1 MIDRPDAAQLLHAMA
16 DTLTRQ
22 VLPST
27 NGAARHAARVV
38 ANLCRILEREAGL
51 GSEAAESAR
60 LDLVRLLDREG
71 SLEELVTHLDV
82 SLREMNPEVD
92 PGFETRAHTVL
103 LDDVR
108 RRLAIDQ
115 PGYGE

>member
-16 DTLTRQ
+16 DTLTRH

-38 ANLCRILEREAGL
+38 ANLCRILEREASL
-51 GSEAAESAR
+51 GADAAEYAR

-71 SLEELVTHLDV
+71 SLSELVALLDE
-82 SLREMNPEVD
+82 SLRAMNTEVNGD
-92 PGFETRAHTVL
+92 FETRAHSVL